1 MRYPKAFIV
10 KWLNLLIG
18 SSAECWRGN
27 RDCDPLS
34 NESLKQDARAGGKSW
49 KRVARATWVAN
60 GLVLKL
66 KRRAEAKAD
75 QGTYRFVA
83 DYS

>member
-1 MRYPKAFIV
+1 MRYLKAFIV

-34 NESLKQDARAGGKSW
+34 NESLKQNAGTGNVSP
-49 KRVARATWVAN
+49 RATWVAN
-60 GLVLKL
+60 GFVLKA
-66 KRRAEAKAD
+66 KTRAEAKAALG
-75 QGTYRFVA
+75 QILVCG
-83 DYS
+83 